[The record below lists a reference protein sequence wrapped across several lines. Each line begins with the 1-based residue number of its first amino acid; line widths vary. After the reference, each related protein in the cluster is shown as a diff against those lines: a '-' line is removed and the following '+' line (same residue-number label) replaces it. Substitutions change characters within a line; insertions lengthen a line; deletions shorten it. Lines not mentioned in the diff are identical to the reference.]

1 MLLLIALACT
11 SPTPSDTGT
20 HAADPIPARFATFNV
35 SLYRNASGQLISD
48 LADPALEQGQ
58 FIANIV
64 AEVQPDVL
72 LLNELDYDAAGEAL
86 ALLQTNFLHDQYPFT
101 YVAPSN
107 TGVHSGFDLDNSGV
121 VEATPGSDAYG
132 GDAFGFGE
140 YEGQYAFAVLS
151 RFPIASIRSF
161 QTFLWRDLPNAQL
174 PQDWYDAEELD
185 VMRLSSKNH
194 VDLSIEIEGT
204 DVHVLVSHPTPPTF
218 DGAEDRNGLRN
229 HDEIA
234 FWSQYIDATDAAWL
248 VDDAGQPGG
257 LQAEHF
263 VIAGDLNADPHD
275 GDSTNNPMALLLDH
289 PSVQA
294 APVPASQGG
303 TEQSELQG
311 AANIDHIGDPAHDT
325 SDFSDSQVG
334 NLRLDYVLPS
344 NTLPI
349 TDSGV
354 FWPMADEPGFPWVGT
369 FPFPA
374 SDHRL
379 VWVDVQVP
387 Q

>member
-1 MLLLIALACT
+1 MGHEADENEVLRVELLQIFMQGGAGKSVGETLADDCLVV
-11 SPTPSDTGT
+11 GLR
-20 HAADPIPARFATFNV
+20 HLR
-35 SLYRNASGQLISD
+35 RD
-48 LADPALEQGQ
+48 LA
-58 FIANIV
+58 
-64 AEVQPDVL
+64 
-72 LLNELDYDAAGEAL
+72 
-86 ALLQTNFLHDQYPFT
+86 
-101 YVAPSN
+101 
-107 TGVHSGFDLDNSGV
+107 
-121 VEATPGSDAYG
+121 
-132 GDAFGFGE
+132 
-140 YEGQYAFAVLS
+140 AFA
-151 RFPIASIRSF
+151 
-161 QTFLWRDLPNAQL
+161 
-174 PQDWYDAEELD
+174 
-185 VMRLSSKNH
+185 
-194 VDLSIEIEGT
+194 IEIEGT
-204 DVHVLVSHPTPPTF
+204 DVHFLVSHPTPPTF
-218 DGAEDRNGLRN
+218 DGTEDRNGLRN

-275 GDSTNNPMALLLDH
+275 GDSTNNPMALLLNH

-294 APVPASQGG
+294 TPVPTSQGG
-303 TEQSELQG
+303 TEQSALQG

-325 SDFSDSQVG
+325 ADFSDGQVG
-334 NLRLDYVLPS
+334 NLRLDYTLPS

-349 TDSGV
+349 SDSGV
-354 FWPMADEPGFPWVGT
+354 YWPTSDQAGFPWVGT